1 MAFGMKFN
9 PHWFGQAK
17 MIVIE
22 ATALISLGLVAV
34 ALILN
39 EIKHLF

>member
-1 MAFGMKFN
+1 MN
-9 PHWFGQAK
+9 SNWFGRAK
-17 MIVIE
+17 TFVIE
-22 ATALISLGLVAV
+22 VTALISLCLIAL